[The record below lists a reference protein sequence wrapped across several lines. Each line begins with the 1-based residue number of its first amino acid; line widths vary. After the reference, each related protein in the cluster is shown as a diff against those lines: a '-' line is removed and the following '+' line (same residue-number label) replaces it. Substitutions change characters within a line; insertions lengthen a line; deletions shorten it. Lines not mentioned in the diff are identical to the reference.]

1 MVLEINIPK
10 KIFGI
15 CFAAIGAIVGFYML
29 PNKATEKET
38 ETNKLMSATK
48 ELEEKEKQL
57 VDLQMRQTEFEEMT
71 AEYDAEAKRI
81 LEEFPVF
88 MFLED
93 KVLYADEM
101 TKREMAEFH
110 LTEFAYGKSDYVMST
125 SYSEDSLM
133 ELYEV
138 ICSGEFAGLTYEQV
152 KELILFGQ
160 SDKSSQR
167 FVLSNLEV
175 VFDEETGYIMGE
187 FRYSTYF
194 VSGQRDRVYQ
204 FSPVVLEMLGTERRI
219 DDLFGARTAPMEN
232 EIVDENWDILNE
244 IVDDI
249 NNGDM

>member
-1 MVLEINIPK
+1 MILEINIPK

-15 CFAAIGAIVGFYML
+15 CFAAVGALVGFYML

-38 ETNKLMSATK
+38 ETNKLASITK

-57 VDLQMRQTEFEEMT
+57 VDLQERKTEFEAMT
-71 AEYDAEAKRI
+71 AEYNEEANQI

-93 KVLYADEM
+93 KILYADEVAQ
-101 TKREMAEFH
+101 REMAEFH
-110 LTEFAYGKSDYVMST
+110 LTELTYGKSDYVMST

-138 ICSGEFAGLTYEQV
+138 VCAAEFEGLTYPQL

-160 SDKSSQR
+160 SEKSSQR
-167 FVLSNLEV
+167 FVLSMLEV
-175 VFDEETGYIMGE
+175 RFDEETGYIDGE

-194 VSGQRDRVYQ
+194 VSGQKDRVYQ
-204 FSPVVLEMLGTERRI
+204 FDPAVLELLGTDRRI
-219 DDLFGARTAPMEN
+219 DDLFGARSGPYEDEMM
-232 EIVDENWDILNE
+232 DENSDVLDGIIN
-244 IVDDI
+244 DI
-249 NNGDM
+249 NNGNE